1 MISFQNKIFRFSIEI
16 HKLTRQ
22 YVCGIIVFVM
32 LLMAGPL
39 ETSAEVQKYNVVTDE
54 FYGLNAE
61 RVLLVSTAD
70 EADKKVLVNGKCK
83 SRADTEIYL
92 EDDPINAREKWFII
106 SENENIEPDMQIC
119 LTGNLPAWFEKV
131 AMTNQKP

>member
-1 MISFQNKIFRFSIEI
+1 MISFQNKIFRVSTEI
-16 HKLTRQ
+16 HKLSRQ
-22 YVCGIIVFVM
+22 YVCGILVFVM